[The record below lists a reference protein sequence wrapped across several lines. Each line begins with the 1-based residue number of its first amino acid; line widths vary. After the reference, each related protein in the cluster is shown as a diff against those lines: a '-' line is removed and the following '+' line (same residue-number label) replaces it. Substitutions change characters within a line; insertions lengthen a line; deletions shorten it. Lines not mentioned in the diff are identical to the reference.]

1 MAAGNKPPHKA
12 KPTRK
17 GRKIGRNKTK
27 CARYRAL
34 VGKPRGRNVSGNK
47 AGKGRSGGPSV

>member
-12 KPTRK
+12 KPTKRK
-17 GRKIGRNKTK
+17 RVGRNAVK
-27 CARYRAL
+27 CARYRAR
-34 VGKPRGRNVSGNK
+34 VGKPRGRGVPGNK